1 MEWVSSEAGKL
12 WVVGS
17 LCTRQGTIE
26 GFCNNIVQT
35 FEGNTHDA
43 AQGIV
48 EFNPPSSS
56 FFFPDLDLISLNLM
70 GSASGC

>member
-1 MEWVSSEAGKL
+1 VEWVSSEAGKL

-43 AQGIV
+43 AQRIV
-48 EFNPPSSS
+48 E
-56 FFFPDLDLISLNLM
+56 FPDLDLISLNLM